1 MIVSHKYRFIFLK
14 TAKTA
19 GTSIEIALS
28 KFLSDQDIITPI
40 SAPDEAI
47 RRGLGYRGSQN
58 YRIPL
63 RQHSPVEL
71 MRAIFR
77 GRRKK
82 FYNHMSAHEV
92 RDMIGEKTWSDYY
105 KFCFERNPFD
115 RVISLYFW
123 CHKSEPRPTL
133 AEFLEGPEIHLLT
146 QRGVDLYADSA
157 GNVSVNRVGRYENLG
172 ADLEETR
179 LAVGLPE
186 PLLLPMAKAAHRT
199 DRRHYSELIDSHCRR
214 KIEAI
219 FSREL
224 SLWDYQF

>member
-1 MIVSHKYRFIFLK
+1 MIISHKYRFIFLK

-28 KFLSDQDIITPI
+28 KFLSEQDIITPI
-40 SAPDEAI
+40 SAPDERI
-47 RRGLGYRGSQN
+47 RHDLGYRGPQN
-58 YRIPL
+58 YRVSL
-63 RQHSPVEL
+63 RQHSPTEL
-71 MRAIFR
+71 ARAVFL

-82 FYNHMSAHEV
+82 FYNHMPAHEARV
-92 RDMIGEKTWSDYY
+92 MIGEETWSSYY

-133 AEFLEGPEIHLLT
+133 AEFLDGPEIHLLT
-146 QRGVDLYADSA
+146 QRGIDVYSDST
-157 GNVSVNRVGRYENLG
+157 GNVCVNRVGRYESLS
-172 ADLEETR
+172 ADLEEMR

-186 PLLLPMAKAAHRT
+186 PLQLPMAKAAHRT
-199 DRRHYSELIDSHCRR
+199 DRRHYAELIDSVCR
-214 KIEAI
+214 KQIEAM

-224 SLWDYQF
+224 ILWDYQF

>member
-28 KFLSDQDIITPI
+28 KYLGESDIITPI

-47 RRGLGYRGSQN
+47 RRGLGYCGPQN
-58 YRIPL
+58 YRVPL
-63 RQHSPVEL
+63 RQYSPGEL
-71 MRAIFR
+71 ARAAFS

-82 FYNHMSAHEV
+82 FYNHMPAHEV
-92 RDMIGEKTWSDYY
+92 RGLIGKKTWNDYY

-123 CHKSEPRPTL
+123 CYKSEPRPTF

-146 QRGVDLYADSA
+146 QRGIDVYADA
-157 GNVSVNRVGRYENLG
+157 MGNVCVNRVGRYESLD
-172 ADLEETR
+172 ADLEELR

-186 PLLLPMAKAAHRT
+186 SLQLPMAKAAHRT
-199 DRRHYSELIDSHCRR
+199 DRRHYSELIDSVSRK
-214 KIEAI
+214 KIEAM

-224 SLWDYQF
+224 SLWDYHF